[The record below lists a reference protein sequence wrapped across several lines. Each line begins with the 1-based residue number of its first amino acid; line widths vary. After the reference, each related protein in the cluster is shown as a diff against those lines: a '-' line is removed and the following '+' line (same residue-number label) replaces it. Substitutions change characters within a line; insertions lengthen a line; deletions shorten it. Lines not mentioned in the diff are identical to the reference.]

1 MESNSDLT
9 LALTLALVAGTGAQL
24 VAVWL
29 GIPSIILLLGMGV
42 ALGPDGLNW
51 LHPQVFGEGLQAL
64 VNVAVALILFE
75 GGLNIRW
82 EELRQVSGSL
92 RNLIT
97 VGAGISWVGGSVAA
111 HYLAEFPWR
120 LAWLYGS
127 LVVVTGPTVV
137 GSILRQA
144 RVGQEVSTLLEAEG
158 ILIDPLGAI
167 LAVTVL
173 QAVLSP
179 QLPPWELAVVVGER
193 LGVGIGVGIAGGFA
207 LDWLLRRSSVS
218 DKLLNGVA
226 VAGVLGTYAASQG
239 ILSESGLLAV
249 VLAGMIIRWRST
261 PEEAELLRFQSQL
274 GNLAIGLLFVLLTAN
289 LSLKAVAAL
298 GWGSVATV
306 VVLMIG
312 IRPLAVF
319 LSTLGSGLS
328 WQQKLFMG
336 LVAPRGIVAASVASL
351 FGLVLTAN
359 GITGGDALKAL
370 VFLTIAVTVVV
381 QGLTARWLGTWL
393 GLDRERLTVIVGQHI
408 LSWHLLQA
416 INAQGEK
423 AFGIAHLTRAEN
435 PSPLIPGLQGSPV
448 EPLILV
454 GDALQEQGQV
464 PVLLSQAQT
473 ILVMTVNG
481 GVNRLLASQLAR
493 RYPQARIRVVVSDP
507 SPLPQGVEPLPIST
521 ETLSSWI
528 TGLLHEELVWGKIV
542 DLHQFQQV
550 PYHVILAYEQGALTC
565 FPTHPEEPAWG
576 LYPAGVVTTE
586 RAGDAVS

>member
-1 MESNSDLT
+1 MEANSDLMMV
-9 LALTLALVAGTGAQL
+9 LTLALVAGTGAQL
-24 VAVWL
+24 VSVWL

-42 ALGPDGLNW
+42 VLGPDGLNW
-51 LHPQVFGEGLQAL
+51 LHPQVLGEGLQVL
-64 VNVAVALILFE
+64 VSLAVALILFE
-75 GGLNIRW
+75 GGLNIRL

-97 VGAGISWVGGSVAA
+97 VGALISWVGGSVAA
-111 HYLAEFPWR
+111 HYLGEFPWR

-179 QLPPWELAVVVGER
+179 QLSPWELALVVGER
-193 LGVGIGVGIAGGFA
+193 LGVGLGVGVVGGVT

-226 VAGVLGTYAASQG
+226 VAGVLGTYAASQAL
-239 ILSESGLLAV
+239 LSESGLLAV
-249 VLAGMIIRWRST
+249 VLAGMIVRWRST
-261 PEEAELLRFQSQL
+261 PEEAELLSFQSQL

-289 LSLKAVAAL
+289 LSLRAVAAL
-298 GWGSVATV
+298 GWGAVGTVA
-306 VVLMIG
+306 VLMLAV
-312 IRPLAVF
+312 RPLAVF
-319 LSTLGSGLS
+319 VATWGSGLS

-370 VFLTIAVTVVV
+370 VFLTIALTVVV
-381 QGLTARWLGTWL
+381 QGLLARGLGHWL
-393 GLDRERLTVIVGQHI
+393 GLDRERLTMIIGQHI
-408 LSWHLLQA
+408 LSWHLLQELQ
-416 INAQGEK
+416 AQGEK
-423 AFGIAHLTRAEN
+423 AYGIAHLTRAEN
-435 PSPLIPGLQGSPV
+435 PAPGIPEGLM
-448 EPLILV
+448 LV
-454 GDALQEQGQV
+454 GDALQEQGQI

-473 ILVMTVNG
+473 ILVMTLNG
-481 GVNRLLASQLAR
+481 GVNRLLAGQLAR
-493 RYPQARIRVVVSDP
+493 RYPQARIRAVVSDA
-507 SPLPQGVEPLPIST
+507 SALPPGVEPLPISLD
-521 ETLSSWI
+521 TLSRWI
-528 TGLLHEELVWGKIV
+528 QGLLHEELVWGRLR
-542 DLHQFQQV
+542 D
-550 PYHVILAYEQGALTC
+550 PGAGEVILGYQEGVLTC
-565 FPTHPEEPAWG
+565 FPTNPGDPAWG
-576 LYPAGVVTTE
+576 LLGVVAAE
-586 RAGDAVS
+586 FVRDSVS